1 MVRNADKKV
10 SGGSEAEKGS
20 GSEEVKR
27 CKKKLPPVKNCSLKG
42 VRRTGSWLYYKEYFQ
57 ELFSGW
63 AKEKYTVKKL
73 GGSKDVP
80 DFRCEMLGGRPSF

>member
-1 MVRNADKKV
+1 MRTK

-27 CKKKLPPVKNCSLKG
+27 CKKKLPCKELLFKRGQKDRELALLQRIFLAVIFRMCQRKILSLN
-42 VRRTGSWLYYKEYFQ
+42 WE
-57 ELFSGW
+57 
-63 AKEKYTVKKL
+63 